1 MNIRD
6 VARQRMHN
14 QRLIGAPFETPESMV
29 RWHGAVQAQDY
40 AGAKWGI
47 AQRCH
52 SVTEAELDRLF
63 NEGAILRTHIM
74 RPTWHFVMPEDIRW
88 MQALTAHRVHTMNRA
103 MDKTLEIDAAVVARS
118 NALITNALQG
128 GNHLTRTD
136 LSSALRQGGIEA
148 TGQRLAYLVMHAELE
163 ALICS
168 GSRRGKQ
175 FTYALLDERVPPTV
189 PIHRDEALAELTR
202 RYFTSHGPATP
213 HDFSWWSGL
222 TVSDAKA
229 GIAMLED
236 EITGEVLD
244 GTPWYFAP
252 SASFDDAESP
262 VVHLLP
268 NFDEYFIGFRN
279 RESVFDPAM
288 LATFNDP
295 HSPYWMAHVIA
306 LDGLIVGGWR
316 RPLNRNDA
324 TVTTLLPVQLNAS
337 EHDALHDAA
346 EDYGWFLGLPVTVV
360 AGDV

>member
-6 VARQRMHN
+6 VAGQRMHN
-14 QRLIGAPFETPESMV
+14 QRLIGAAFETPEAMI

-47 AQRCH
+47 GQRCH
-52 SVTEAELDRLF
+52 SVTDAELDRLF
-63 NEGAILRTHIM
+63 NEGAILRTHVM
-74 RPTWHFVMPEDIRW
+74 RPTWHAVMPEDIRW
-88 MQALTAHRVHTMNRA
+88 MQALTAHRVHAMNRA
-103 MDKTLEIDAAVVARS
+103 VAKTLDLDDAVVAKS
-118 NALITNALQG
+118 TTLITNALQG
-128 GNHLTRTD
+128 GNHLTRTE
-136 LSSALRQGGIEA
+136 LSDALRLGGIEA
-148 TGQRLAYLVMHAELE
+148 TGQLLAYLVMHAELE

-168 GSRRGKQ
+168 GPRRGKE
-175 FTYALLDERVPPTV
+175 FTYALLDERVPPTN
-189 PIHRDEALAELTR
+189 PLHRDEALAELTR

-222 TVSDAKA
+222 TVAVARA
-229 GIAMLED
+229 GIAMLGHELAS
-236 EITGEVLD
+236 ELID
-244 GTPWYFAP
+244 GTTWHFA
-252 SASFDDAESP
+252 STASFETAQLP

-279 RESVFDPAM
+279 REPVFVPAM

-316 RPLNRNDA
+316 RTLARDKVII
-324 TVTTLLPVQLNAS
+324 TTTLPAGLNATGR
-337 EHDALHDAA
+337 DALLTAA
-346 EDYGWFLGLPVTVV
+346 EGYGRFLGLPVRFD